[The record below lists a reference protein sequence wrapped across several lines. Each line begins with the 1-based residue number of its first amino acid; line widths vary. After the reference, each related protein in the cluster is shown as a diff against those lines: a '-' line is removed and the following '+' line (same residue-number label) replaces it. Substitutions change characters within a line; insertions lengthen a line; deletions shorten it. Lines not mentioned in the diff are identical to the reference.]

1 MRYST
6 MPQWVYVLPIVLGAG
21 MMLAAVV
28 YTVVSPGPIGIIWL
42 AMDTVF
48 VIVCVRALG
57 TRKDDERVLR
67 DGVRGRATVLGAKT
81 TGAYVNRVPQWVLR
95 VRIDGSGDPYE
106 TTLRVLTFAP
116 PVNGDSIDVCID
128 PQRKTHV
135 VIAGDVASA
144 DGPLDVETQVAVVH
158 PAAASA
164 ATAGLNPDGS
174 RIFTSS
180 DDGAAAAR
188 PAAPADPASTV
199 QMLSDLERMRASGAL
214 ASDEFESL
222 KRKLLGEA

>member
-6 MPQWVYVLPIVLGAG
+6 MPQWVYVLPIVLGGA
-21 MMLAAVV
+21 MVLAAAI
-28 YTVVSPGPIGIIWL
+28 YTVVNPGPVGIIWL
-42 AMDTVF
+42 AMDAVF

-57 TRKDDERVLR
+57 TRKDDERVLS

-135 VIAGDVASA
+135 VIAPAAQPSAAAS
-144 DGPLDVETQVAVVH
+144 PLDVETQVA
-158 PAAASA
+158 
-164 ATAGLNPDGS
+164 
-174 RIFTSS
+174 
-180 DDGAAAAR
+180 
-188 PAAPADPASTV
+188 
-199 QMLSDLERMRASGAL
+199 
-214 ASDEFESL
+214 
-222 KRKLLGEA
+222 

>member
-21 MMLAAVV
+21 MVLAAAI
-28 YTVVSPGPIGIIWL
+28 YTVVRPGPVGVIWL
-42 AMDTVF
+42 VMDTVF

-67 DGVRGRATVLGAKT
+67 DGVRARAIVLGAKT

-116 PVNGDSIDVCID
+116 PVNGDAIDVCVD

-135 VIAGDVASA
+135 VIAAA
-144 DGPLDVETQVAVVH
+144 AATANAAPPGPLDVETQVAVVH
-158 PAAASA
+158 PAAPAAVPDDTA
-164 ATAGLNPDGS
+164 AT
-174 RIFTSS
+174 
-180 DDGAAAAR
+180 
-188 PAAPADPASTV
+188 V
-199 QMLSDLERMRASGAL
+199 QALGDLERMRASGAL
-214 ASDEFESL
+214 APDEFESL

>member
-6 MPQWVYVLPIVLGAG
+6 MPTWVYILPIVLGGG
-21 MMLAAVV
+21 MMLAALV
-28 YTVVSPGPIGIIWL
+28 YLLVNPGPIGIIWL

-48 VIVCVRALG
+48 VVVCVRALG

-95 VRIDGSGDPYE
+95 VRIEGSGDAYE

-116 PVNGDSIDVCID
+116 PPSGDALDVCID

-135 VIAGDVASA
+135 VIAGAAGAAV
-144 DGPLDVETQVAVVH
+144 GVETQVAVVH
-158 PAAASA
+158 PAAPAEA
-164 ATAGLNPDGS
+164 AG
-174 RIFTSS
+174 
-180 DDGAAAAR
+180 
-188 PAAPADPASTV
+188 TV

-214 ASDEFESL
+214 APGEFETL

>member
-6 MPQWVYVLPIVLGAG
+6 MPQWVYVLPIAIGAG

-48 VIVCVRALG
+48 VVVCVRALG

-95 VRIDGSGDPYE
+95 VRVDGSGDPYE
-106 TTLRVLTFAP
+106 TKLRVLTFAP

-135 VIAGDVASA
+135 VIAGGSAAA

-158 PAAASA
+158 PAA
-164 ATAGLNPDGS
+164 P
-174 RIFTSS
+174 
-180 DDGAAAAR
+180 
-188 PAAPADPASTV
+188 APADPASTV

-214 ASDEFESL
+214 APDEFESL

>member
-6 MPQWVYVLPIVLGAG
+6 MPQWVYVLPIVLGGA
-21 MMLAAVV
+21 MVLAAAI

-67 DGVRGRATVLGAKT
+67 DGVRARATVLGGKT

-135 VIAGDVASA
+135 VIA
-144 DGPLDVETQVAVVH
+144 
-158 PAAASA
+158 PAA
-164 ATAGLNPDGS
+164 
-174 RIFTSS
+174 SS
-180 DDGAAAAR
+180 G
-188 PAAPADPASTV
+188 
-199 QMLSDLERMRASGAL
+199 
-214 ASDEFESL
+214 
-222 KRKLLGEA
+222 